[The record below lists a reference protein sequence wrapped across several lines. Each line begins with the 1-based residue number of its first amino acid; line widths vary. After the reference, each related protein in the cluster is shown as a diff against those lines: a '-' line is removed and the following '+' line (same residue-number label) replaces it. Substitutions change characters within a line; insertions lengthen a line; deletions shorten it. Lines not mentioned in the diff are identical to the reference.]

1 MGPGAPLRLGR
12 DDGRGL
18 RQMTWPAT
26 DEDGFGPEDVIR
38 LTGVSRETF
47 HKISGYLELLD
58 RWRERIN
65 LIGPGEGRHLWRR
78 HVLDS
83 LQLVEQI
90 SFEETSVA
98 DLGSGAGFPGLI
110 LACAL
115 AERPGVRVTL
125 VEKSPRKS
133 EFLRATARE
142 LGLPAGILTIRI
154 EDAPGTRFDVVT
166 ARALAPLSKLLGYAD
181 AWLKPSGKALLM
193 KGRDTVAELAE
204 AREAWTF
211 DLSTLDS
218 LSSPEGRVLK
228 VSSLRPRR
236 A

>member
-1 MGPGAPLRLGR
+1 MS
-12 DDGRGL
+12 
-18 RQMTWPAT
+18 WPAT
-26 DEDGFGPEDVIR
+26 DEDGFGPDDVIR

-47 HKISGYLELLD
+47 ERVSGYLDLLD

-90 SFEETSVA
+90 SSEDKSVA

-115 AERPGVRVTL
+115 AERSGASVTL

-133 EFLRATARE
+133 EFLRAAGKE
-142 LGLPAGILTIRI
+142 LGLPVSVLTIRL
-154 EDAPGTRFDVVT
+154 EDAPGALFDVVT
-166 ARALAPLSKLLGYAD
+166 ARALAPLPKLLGFA
-181 AWLKPSGKALLM
+181 ASWLKPSGKALLM
-193 KGRDTVAELAE
+193 KGRDTAAELAE
-204 AREAWTF
+204 ARTAWSF
-211 DLSTLDS
+211 EISEQPS
-218 LSSPEGRVLK
+218 LSSPEGRVLRI
-228 VSSLRPRR
+228 SSIEPRR

>member
-1 MGPGAPLRLGR
+1 MS
-12 DDGRGL
+12 
-18 RQMTWPAT
+18 WPAS
-26 DEDGFGPEDVIR
+26 DEDGFGPDDVIR

-47 HKISGYLELLD
+47 QKISAYLELLSQ
-58 RWRERIN
+58 WRERIN

-83 LQLVEQI
+83 LQLLQYI
-90 SFEETSVA
+90 SSEDKSVA

-115 AERPGVRVTL
+115 AQRPGASVTL

-133 EFLRATARE
+133 EFLRAAGKE
-142 LGLPAGILTIRI
+142 LGLPVRVLTIRL
-154 EDAPGTRFDVVT
+154 EDAPGTLFDVVT
-166 ARALAPLSKLLGYAD
+166 ARALAPLPKLLGFA
-181 AWLKPSGKALLM
+181 ASWLKPSGKALLM
-193 KGRDTVAELAE
+193 KGKDTAAELAE
-204 AREAWTF
+204 AQEAWTF

-236 A
+236 V

>member
-1 MGPGAPLRLGR
+1 
-12 DDGRGL
+12 
-18 RQMTWPAT
+18 MTWPAT
-26 DEDGFGPEDVIR
+26 DEDGFGPEDV
-38 LTGVSRETF
+38 LGLSGVSRETF
-47 HKISGYLELLD
+47 QKISGYLDLLD

-90 SFEETSVA
+90 SSEDKSVA

-115 AERPGVRVTL
+115 AERPGAAVTL

-133 EFLRATARE
+133 EFLRAAGKE
-142 LGLPAGILTIRI
+142 LGLPVSVLTIRL
-154 EDAPGTRFDVVT
+154 EDAPGALFDVVT
-166 ARALAPLSKLLGYAD
+166 ARALAPLPKLLGFA
-181 AWLKPSGKALLM
+181 ASWLKPSGKALLM
-193 KGRDTVAELAE
+193 KGRDTATELAE

-211 DLSTLDS
+211 DLSILDS
-218 LSSPEGRVLK
+218 QSSPEGRVLK

>member
-1 MGPGAPLRLGR
+1 MS
-12 DDGRGL
+12 
-18 RQMTWPAT
+18 WPAT
-26 DEDGFGPEDVIR
+26 DEDGFGPDDVIR

-47 HKISGYLELLD
+47 ERVSGYLDLLD

-90 SFEETSVA
+90 SSEDKSVA

-115 AERPGVRVTL
+115 AERSGASVTL

-133 EFLRATARE
+133 EFLRAAGKE
-142 LGLPAGILTIRI
+142 LGLPVSVLTIRL
-154 EDAPGTRFDVVT
+154 EDAPGALFDVVT
-166 ARALAPLSKLLGYAD
+166 ARALAPLPKLLGFA
-181 AWLKPSGKALLM
+181 ASWLKPSGKALLM
-193 KGRDTVAELAE
+193 KGRDTATELAE

-211 DLSTLDS
+211 DLSILDS
-218 LSSPEGRVLK
+218 QSSPEGRVLR
-228 VSSLRPRR
+228 VSSLRSRR

>member
-1 MGPGAPLRLGR
+1 MS
-12 DDGRGL
+12 
-18 RQMTWPAT
+18 WPAT
-26 DEDGFGPEDVIR
+26 DEDGFGPDDVIR

-47 HKISGYLELLD
+47 ERVSGYLDLLD

-83 LQLVEQI
+83 LQLLQYI
-90 SFEETSVA
+90 SAEDKSVA

-115 AERPGVRVTL
+115 AERSGASVTL

-133 EFLRATARE
+133 EFLRAAGKE
-142 LGLPAGILTIRI
+142 LGLPVSVLTIRL
-154 EDAPGTRFDVVT
+154 EDAPGALFDVVT
-166 ARALAPLSKLLGYAD
+166 ARALAPLPKLLGFA
-181 AWLKPSGKALLM
+181 ASWLKPSGKALLM
-193 KGRDTVAELAE
+193 KGRDTEAELAE

-218 LSSPEGRVLK
+218 QSSPEGRVLR
-228 VSSLRPRR
+228 VSSLRSRR

>member
-1 MGPGAPLRLGR
+1 
-12 DDGRGL
+12 
-18 RQMTWPAT
+18 MTWPAT
-26 DEDGFGPEDVIR
+26 DEDGFGPEDVLR
-38 LTGVSRETF
+38 LSGVSRETF
-47 HKISGYLELLD
+47 QKISGYLDLLD

-90 SFEETSVA
+90 SSEDKSVA

-115 AERPGVRVTL
+115 AERPGASVTL

-133 EFLRATARE
+133 EFLRAAGKE
-142 LGLPAGILTIRI
+142 LGLPVSVLTIRL
-154 EDAPGTRFDVVT
+154 EDAPGALFDVVT
-166 ARALAPLSKLLGYAD
+166 ARALAPLPKLLGFA
-181 AWLKPSGKALLM
+181 ASWLKPSGKALLM
-193 KGRDTVAELAE
+193 KGRDTATELAE

-211 DLSTLDS
+211 DLSILDS
-218 LSSPEGRVLK
+218 QSSPEGRVLK